1 MADETLYDSALET
14 VNTSIMFLV
23 LLVLGILLSLKS
35 VLLQRESLCTAREG
49 GNTDCLEAP
58 FPFQRASGAIA
69 IGALGYFFTLALRG
83 QSDACRTGSRDSIRL
98 SQVNLWASLV
108 VLAAAI
114 LRFWALNAAQQG
126 EDEVLP
132 DEELPA

>member
-35 VLLQRESLCTAREG
+35 VLLQRESL
-49 GNTDCLEAP
+49 

-83 QSDACRTGSRDSIRL
+83 QSDACRTGSRESIRL
-98 SQVNLWASLV
+98 SQVNLWASLF